1 MFLSR
6 NTRSGA
12 YVNPGCAG
20 DFASVLHRSTYNS
33 QVSAIEIERHLRVD
47 PHPIPP
53 THLREHYHGDRHH
66 DYWVS
71 GIRDYARVMRYWR
84 EHTGR
89 EAFSTYF
96 DMGGSSG
103 RVARHFACM
112 HPEATIY
119 LSDLGVAS
127 IEWAIAHLPRNVLA
141 FQSTVLP
148 FLPIREGSV
157 DLITAFSV
165 FTHIDHHEY
174 GWLAE
179 LARIVSDDGLLYITA
194 MTEETWDA
202 CMAIDWR
209 YNGLTKSVDGFAD
222 YPRGVPMP
230 AEHGRIPFTSKSGY
244 GTTFHRKAYIR
255 ETWGRFFD
263 ILDIVVHPEVMK
275 NGEQSLVI
283 MRPRKRR
290 L

>member
-6 NTRSGA
+6 DGRSGA
-12 YVNPGCAG
+12 YKNPGSAV
-20 DFASVLHRSTYNS
+20 DFQSLLPRSTYNKE
-33 QVSAIEIERHLRVD
+33 VLIDEIERHLKVD
-47 PHPIPP
+47 DFPIPP

-71 GIRDYARVMRYWR
+71 GIRDYTRVMNYWQQY
-84 EHTGR
+84 TGR
-89 EAFSTYF
+89 ETLSSYF

-112 HPEATIY
+112 HPNANIY
-119 LSDLGVAS
+119 LSDLGIDS
-127 IEWAIAHLPRNVLA
+127 IEWAIAHLPDNIRA

-148 FLPIREGSV
+148 FLPLQDNSI

-165 FTHIDHHEY
+165 FTHIDYHEY

-179 LARIVSDDGLLYITA
+179 LARVVSHDGLLYITA

-209 YNGLTKSVDGFAD
+209 YNGLIKSVDGFNE
-222 YPRGVPMP
+222 YPRGTSMP
-230 AEHGRIPFTSKSGY
+230 KDQGRIPFTSKSGY
-244 GTTFHRKAYIR
+244 GSTFHRKSHIR
-255 ETWGRFFD
+255 KVWGRYFE
-263 ILDIVVHPEVMK
+263 ILDIVVHPDVLN

-283 MRPRKRR
+283 LRPKK
-290 L
+290 